1 MSFEDVEIGGR
12 GSGNSVSRTELLV
25 QQQQQ
30 QHGSSS
36 SDGVV
41 AGVFRINT
49 SVSSFRRL
57 VNMLGTPK
65 DTPSLREKLH
75 AVEQNISLLVEE
87 TVARLKEENETDHLS
102 SASTGKKLRDAKLAK
117 DFQAVLLEFQ
127 GAQKLAQSRE
137 KAFTPN
143 LLSPQSANQLPPLS
157 ANNRLE
163 TKEEEE
169 AALLQRTH
177 QLLEVENEALYN
189 EAIIE
194 EREQGIQE
202 IQQQIGEVSEIF
214 KDLAQIVA
222 NQGYMIDDI
231 ESNIESTQ
239 SATIQANL
247 HLTKAAKN
255 SKSSEYWKCI
265 ILAII
270 GTVLLG
276 FLFVM
281 AA

>member
-1 MSFEDVEIGGR
+1 MSFEDLEMGG
-12 GSGNSVSRTELLV
+12 GGNSKSISLTQL
-25 QQQQQ
+25 QQQQ
-30 QHGSSS
+30 GSSS

-49 SVSSFRRL
+49 GVSSFKRL
-57 VNMLGTPK
+57 VNMLGTSK

-75 AVEQNISLLVEE
+75 ETKHSINKLVEE

-102 SASTGKKLRDAKLAK
+102 SASTGKRLKDAKLAK
-117 DFQAVLLEFQ
+117 DFQAVLVEFQ

-137 KAFTPN
+137 KSFTT
-143 LLSPQSANQLPPLS
+143 SVVQSFPLPPPTI
-157 ANNRLE
+157 ANRLE
-163 TKEEEE
+163 SKEEE
-169 AALLQRTH
+169 AALLQQTH
-177 QLLEVENEALYN
+177 QVLLQVENEAPYN
-189 EAIIE
+189 EAVTE

-202 IQQQIGEVSEIF
+202 IQHQIGEVSEIF

-231 ESNIESTQ
+231 ESHIESSQ

-255 SKSSEYWKCI
+255 SKSSEYWKCVILVI
-265 ILAII
+265 IA
-270 GTVLLG
+270 TVFLG
-276 FLFVM
+276 FLFIM

>member
-1 MSFEDVEIGGR
+1 MSFEDIEIGGR

-25 QQQQQ
+25 QQQ
-30 QHGSSS
+30 GSSS

-157 ANNRLE
+157 ANNGLE

>member
-1 MSFEDVEIGGR
+1 MSFEDIEIGGR
-12 GSGNSVSRTELLV
+12 GSGNSVSRTEVLV
-25 QQQQQ
+25 QQQ
-30 QHGSSS
+30 GSSS

-87 TVARLKEENETDHLS
+87 TVARLKEETETDHLS

>member
-1 MSFEDVEIGGR
+1 MSFEDIEIGGR
-12 GSGNSVSRTELLV
+12 GSGNSVSRTEVLV
-25 QQQQQ
+25 QQQ
-30 QHGSSS
+30 GSSS

-75 AVEQNISLLVEE
+75 ALEQNISLLVEE

-247 HLTKAAKN
+247 HLTKAAKS

>member
-1 MSFEDVEIGGR
+1 MSFEDIEIGGR

-25 QQQQQ
+25 QQQ
-30 QHGSSS
+30 GSSS

-177 QLLEVENEALYN
+177 QLLEVENQALYN

>member
-1 MSFEDVEIGGR
+1 MSFEDIEIGGR
-12 GSGNSVSRTELLV
+12 RSGNSVSRTELLV

-30 QHGSSS
+30 GSSS

-163 TKEEEE
+163 TREEEE
-169 AALLQRTH
+169 AALLQQTH

>member
-1 MSFEDVEIGGR
+1 MSFEDIEIGGR
-12 GSGNSVSRTELLV
+12 RSGNSVSRTELLV

-30 QHGSSS
+30 GSSS

-163 TKEEEE
+163 TREEEE
-169 AALLQRTH
+169 AALLQQTH

-276 FLFVM
+276 FLFIM

>member
-1 MSFEDVEIGGR
+1 MSFEDIEIGGR

-25 QQQQQ
+25 QQQ
-30 QHGSSS
+30 GSSS

-87 TVARLKEENETDHLS
+87 TVARLKEETETDHLS

-281 AA
+281 VA

>member
-1 MSFEDVEIGGR
+1 MSFEDIEIGGR

-25 QQQQQ
+25 QQQ
-30 QHGSSS
+30 GSSS

-75 AVEQNISLLVEE
+75 ALEQNISLLVEE

>member
-1 MSFEDVEIGGR
+1 MSFEDIEVGGR

-25 QQQQQ
+25 QQQ
-30 QHGSSS
+30 GSSS

>member
-1 MSFEDVEIGGR
+1 
-12 GSGNSVSRTELLV
+12 
-25 QQQQQ
+25 
-30 QHGSSS
+30 
-36 SDGVV
+36 
-41 AGVFRINT
+41 
-49 SVSSFRRL
+49 
-57 VNMLGTPK
+57 MLGTPK

-157 ANNRLE
+157 GNNRLE

-169 AALLQRTH
+169 EALLQRTH

>member
-1 MSFEDVEIGGR
+1 MSFEDIEIGGR

-25 QQQQQ
+25 QQQ
-30 QHGSSS
+30 GSSS

-75 AVEQNISLLVEE
+75 ALEQNISLLVEE
-87 TVARLKEENETDHLS
+87 TVARLKEETETDHLS

>member
-1 MSFEDVEIGGR
+1 MSFEDIEIGGR

-25 QQQQQ
+25 QQQ
-30 QHGSSS
+30 GSSS

-75 AVEQNISLLVEE
+75 ALEQNISLLVEE

-127 GAQKLAQSRE
+127 SAQKLAQSRE

-169 AALLQRTH
+169 ATLLQRTH